1 MAELLAAEDDP
12 LLKKQKN
19 AKCGVKKKKYFPQ
32 FFKQSL
38 PKQITYSHNLQDVVV
53 RAAEELDM

>member
-19 AKCGVKKKKYFPQ
+19 AKCGVKKNIFSTIFEIELAQTNHLFP
-32 FFKQSL
+32 
-38 PKQITYSHNLQDVVV
+38 
-53 RAAEELDM
+53 